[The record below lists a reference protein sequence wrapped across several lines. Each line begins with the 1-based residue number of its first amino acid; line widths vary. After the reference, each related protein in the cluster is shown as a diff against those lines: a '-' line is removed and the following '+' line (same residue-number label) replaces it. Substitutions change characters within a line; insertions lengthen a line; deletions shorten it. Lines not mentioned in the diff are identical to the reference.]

1 MTQHP
6 LNPKSQIMNTRK
18 IKLALTA
25 GLINKNT
32 STNALASVKDLMNN
46 FAAEVGV
53 FLGLTATGNA
63 KIGGNSIRESYALN
77 YENCTL
83 NIELVSNP
91 NANMQTIQRFN
102 LL

>member
-1 MTQHP
+1 
-6 LNPKSQIMNTRK
+6 MNTRK

-25 GLINKNT
+25 GLINK
-32 STNALASVKDLMNN
+32 STDNNALAAVKDLMSN
-46 FAAEVGV
+46 FAHEAGR
-53 FLGLTATGNA
+53 FLGLKATGNSSL
-63 KIGGNSIRESYALN
+63 GSNGTRESYALN

-91 NANMQTIQRFN
+91 IANLQTIQRFN